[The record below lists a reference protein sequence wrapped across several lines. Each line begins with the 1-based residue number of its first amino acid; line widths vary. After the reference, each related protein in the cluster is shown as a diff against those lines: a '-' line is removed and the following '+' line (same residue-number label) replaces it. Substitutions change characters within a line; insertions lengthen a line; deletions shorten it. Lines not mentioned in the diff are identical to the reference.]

1 MSGKQRTVTV
11 VIPTLNE
18 AENLTELTGRL
29 FRAFDSGGL
38 SGEVII
44 VDDDSQDGTV
54 ELCEEL
60 ADRFNIR
67 LITRNGER
75 GLATAALFGMR
86 AANRET
92 IVVMD
97 ADLSHPPESLPKL
110 VQACNGDTDCGMAV
124 ASRYVVG
131 GTLDPSW
138 GRWRHVNSW
147 VATPL
152 ARGLTRVADPMSGFF
167 AIRIDVFRRLV
178 DLRPQGY
185 KICLEL
191 LVKARQQAVPEIP
204 IHFSDRI
211 HGESKLSVWEQIAFA
226 RHLGALYAWKYPV
239 VRELMLFSMVGLSGL
254 AIDLTSFAIAL
265 RFSTFALARAA
276 AIWLAMT
283 WNYVWNRRLTFSQLR
298 GQRFWSLYT
307 GFCGACFVGAA
318 CNWAVTMCLGTF
330 MGMAPV
336 KSAFCGAVVAMLAN
350 FVLCRV
356 WVFASSVDVATGVLE
371 NSADQ
376 EPKVDDRNDQR
387 LAA

>member
-18 AENLTELTGRL
+18 ARNLAELTGRL

-38 SGEVII
+38 NGEVII

-86 AANRET
+86 AANGET

-97 ADLSHPPESLPKL
+97 ADLSHPPESLPEL

-147 VATPL
+147 VATRL
-152 ARGLTRVADPMSGFF
+152 ARGLTRVADPMWGFF
-167 AIRIDVFRRLV
+167 
-178 DLRPQGY
+178 
-185 KICLEL
+185 
-191 LVKARQQAVPEIP
+191 
-204 IHFSDRI
+204 
-211 HGESKLSVWEQIAFA
+211 
-226 RHLGALYAWKYPV
+226 
-239 VRELMLFSMVGLSGL
+239 
-254 AIDLTSFAIAL
+254 
-265 RFSTFALARAA
+265 
-276 AIWLAMT
+276 
-283 WNYVWNRRLTFSQLR
+283 
-298 GQRFWSLYT
+298 
-307 GFCGACFVGAA
+307 
-318 CNWAVTMCLGTF
+318 
-330 MGMAPV
+330 
-336 KSAFCGAVVAMLAN
+336 
-350 FVLCRV
+350 
-356 WVFASSVDVATGVLE
+356 
-371 NSADQ
+371 
-376 EPKVDDRNDQR
+376 
-387 LAA
+387 